1 MDVAAHFLAFGRSTR
16 ASQNSS
22 GPLVASALG
31 ALFRGRQRVDHLIDR
46 LGSEIA
52 GARGGRACWRPSR
65 RDPSQECAAS
75 RRSYRESAKYL
86 EIEPDGFSLC
96 KAIAVVSSVVTDQLS
111 NPLDVPKVQ
120 TFRIDAGTLRYAV
133 DHATELAVHLHRAL
147 VGYLPLG

>member
-1 MDVAAHFLAFGRSTR
+1 MCSI
-16 ASQNSS
+16 ASIIPRIGQ
-22 GPLVASALG
+22 A
-31 ALFRGRQRVDHLIDR
+31 
-46 LGSEIA
+46 
-52 GARGGRACWRPSR
+52 
-65 RDPSQECAAS
+65 
-75 RRSYRESAKYL
+75 L

-147 VGYLPLG
+147 V